1 MPCENPRRIR
11 NPRYKFKDE
20 STVRPEVFQA
30 LDFYSSLGYRDP
42 PDRYLFV
49 PCGKC
54 QSCIRTKMLGYKIR
68 LLSELEH
75 TPGKST
81 FVTLTFDDD
90 NLNRFKD
97 NPNKSVRLFLDRM
110 RKRLGRSI
118 RHWICAEYGE
128 KNTKRLHYHGI
139 LFDIPDSLDED
150 MLVSLWPYGISHFG
164 YICDETVPYLTK
176 YVTKT
181 EQKEGQKLPRI
192 ISSFGIGKDFIKDY
206 SYLKSLLQAS
216 ISGMQGVIPLPR
228 YLKSKIFDDFELL
241 LIQEIARNE
250 EFVRYVDGR
259 RITDPL
265 HYQKALKQF
274 SAKQRSLQL
283 SPSPNKK
290 LKSALH
296 SLVSYGVD
304 TDILFANVDKTLI

>member
-1 MPCENPRRIR
+1 MPCENPRRVR
-11 NPRYKFKDE
+11 NPRYKFNDE
-20 STVRPEVFQA
+20 NLIRPEVAQA
-30 LDFYSSLGYRDP
+30 MDFYSSVGYREP
-42 PDRYLFV
+42 PDKYLSV

-54 QSCIRTKMLGYKIR
+54 SSCVRTRMLGYKIR

-75 TPGKST
+75 TTGKST
-81 FVTLTFDDD
+81 FITLTFDDY
-90 NLNRFKD
+90 NLHRFKD

-128 KNTKRLHYHGI
+128 RNTKRLHYHGI

-150 MLVSLWPYGISHFG
+150 MLTSLWTYGISHFG

-192 ISSFGIGKDFIKDY
+192 ISSFGIGKDFINDY
-206 SYLKSLLQAS
+206 SYLKPLLQSS
-216 ISGMQGVIPLPR
+216 IPGKQGVIPLPR
-228 YLKSKIFDDFELL
+228 YLKTKLFDDYELL
-241 LIQEIARNE
+241 LIQEMARKDD
-250 EFVRYVDGR
+250 FVRYVDGR
-259 RITDPL
+259 RITNELD
-265 HYQKALKQF
+265 YVIALKRF
-274 SAKQRSLQL
+274 SAKQRSLKL

-290 LKSALH
+290 PRSAMH

-304 TDILFANVDKTLI
+304 DETLFVNVDKNLI